1 MSTQKKGK
9 AATQGVGSN
18 TDTTKDNLQLE
29 DELVN
34 ELMEKPF
41 REFME
46 DLGIDME
53 RMESRIREVVKRKIA
68 EKGGAS

>member
-1 MSTQKKGK
+1 
-9 AATQGVGSN
+9 
-18 TDTTKDNLQLE
+18 
-29 DELVN
+29 
-34 ELMEKPF
+34 MEKPF